1 MRFISFSEMPLAVK
15 KRDRRGAALERLT
28 KSLHTKV
35 AIQIPEGLK
44 RPDNPLQAA
53 LFASEGGFL
62 ARKHTPVLPHFKEY
76 KKDKTLMN
84 DFVGKVA
91 VSCLFLPECAFL

>member
-1 MRFISFSEMPLAVK
+1 MRTILFLDMSMAVK
-15 KRDRRGAALERLT
+15 TRDRRGVAMERLT

-44 RPDNPLQAA
+44 RPQNPLQAA

-76 KKDKTLMN
+76 KKD
-84 DFVGKVA
+84 
-91 VSCLFLPECAFL
+91 